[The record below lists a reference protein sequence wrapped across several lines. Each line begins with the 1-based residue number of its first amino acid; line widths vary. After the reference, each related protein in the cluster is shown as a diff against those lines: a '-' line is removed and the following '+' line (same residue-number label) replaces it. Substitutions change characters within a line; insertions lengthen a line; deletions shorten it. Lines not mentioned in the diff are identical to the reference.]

1 MNYPGQHDDRP
12 QIATP
17 LRESV
22 GDRKDIKVSDFDENY
37 ARFKI
42 HFKKPSDI
50 KKGKFGKFPSLA
62 DSIEEDLDLTIG
74 EEGFKGGKDENFRY
88 TDEDL
93 SAVFGNTKFT
103 LPTDGSF
110 PDRPNP
116 TSAIVDFESADTRD
130 GQVEAVGQP
139 LSSLFR
145 DLPNPDGYKPKI
157 PDIYGMN
164 EENYAK
170 QYLANPFGSDFVRLE
185 VDPDRYSHNKTLG
198 IRHIPL
204 KVNGSP
210 ITKQMPAH
218 PRKIP
223 IFQRPAV
230 KTSRRQTKLKRK
242 TPKRKRQ
249 LGKKPSSLSSPPSSS
264 LPSTSSIRLP
274 STMEELRKLLEEE
287 RKLKGLPNSKVKLMP
302 FPAPTRNKHRP
313 HSGRLPNIPSFKA
326 PLKTPKENEPLSST
340 QVKKKLPPPKKRHPM
355 PSILKHKIP
364 QLPMNNLMKDAMVN
378 IPNAIKS
385 LPNFM
390 QKLISSHASFVGSGR
405 SFADGIT
412 AADITDYIEDIEEDK
427 EDQKY
432 FSSAE
437 GSTEEKSDY

>member
-1 MNYPGQHDDRP
+1 
-12 QIATP
+12 
-17 LRESV
+17 
-22 GDRKDIKVSDFDENY
+22 
-37 ARFKI
+37 
-42 HFKKPSDI
+42 
-50 KKGKFGKFPSLA
+50 
-62 DSIEEDLDLTIG
+62 
-74 EEGFKGGKDENFRY
+74 
-88 TDEDL
+88 
-93 SAVFGNTKFT
+93 
-103 LPTDGSF
+103 
-110 PDRPNP
+110 
-116 TSAIVDFESADTRD
+116 
-130 GQVEAVGQP
+130 
-139 LSSLFR
+139 
-145 DLPNPDGYKPKI
+145 
-157 PDIYGMN
+157 MN

-204 KVNGSP
+204 KVNGYP

-223 IFQRPAV
+223 IFKRPA
-230 KTSRRQTKLKRK
+230 RRQTKLKRK
-242 TPKRKRQ
+242 TPMRKRQ
-249 LGKKPSSLSSPPSSS
+249 SGKKPSSLSSLPSSS

-326 PLKTPKENEPLSST
+326 PLKTPKENEPMSST

-390 QKLISSHASFVGSGR
+390 QKLISSHASFIGSGR

-432 FSSAE
+432 FSSEE
-437 GSTEEKSDY
+437 GSTEEKSYSDY